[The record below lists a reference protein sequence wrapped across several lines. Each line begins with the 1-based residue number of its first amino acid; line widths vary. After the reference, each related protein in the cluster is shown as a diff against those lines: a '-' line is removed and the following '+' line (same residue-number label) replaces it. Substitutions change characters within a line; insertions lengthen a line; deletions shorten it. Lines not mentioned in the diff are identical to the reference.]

1 VGLIILPVVG
11 NAVEHIS
18 AVSVAMKNKMDLA
31 LGVALGSSVQIALF
45 VLPVTVVVGWF
56 TGREMTMK
64 FPPFEV
70 ALYLMSV
77 IIVSMCLSNARS
89 NWLEGSLLVSL
100 YVLIAVG
107 IYFEKDLE

>member
-1 VGLIILPVVG
+1 MSSSFTVSLIHVCDT
-11 NAVEHIS
+11 A
-18 AVSVAMKNKMDLA
+18 
-31 LGVALGSSVQIALF
+31 VALGSSVQIALF
-45 VLPVTVVVGWF
+45 VLPLTVVIGWF

-64 FPPFEV
+64 FPQFEV

-100 YVLIAVG
+100 YALIAVG